1 MQESSGQ
8 ALRILFIED
17 SPADVKL
24 AEHTLRHERVE
35 FVSQCVQNAEGLES
49 ALGEFLPDVIISDYA
64 LPDYDGLSALRLCKK
79 SCPRVPFILH
89 TAALKDEAAV
99 FCIRAGADDYVLK
112 QNLEHLPFAVKNA
125 LERRRAQ
132 EAEHQAQEKLIL
144 LSRAVEQST
153 ASIIITNIS
162 GTIEY
167 VNPKFLAVT
176 GYTLEE
182 TIGQNPRILKSG
194 RQSKEF
200 YAEMWRKIT
209 SGEEWSGEIENRR
222 KNGEIFIE
230 SVMIYPVRYE
240 GGEITHFLAVK
251 EDITERR
258 RAEERAASES
268 SLLSELIEAI
278 PDKVYFKDTRYRFL
292 KVNDAVV
299 RGFGRK
305 GAEEVIGRTD
315 MELGPHEA
323 ANKSLADDRFVI
335 ETGEAL
341 IGIEEQEVIPDGKTR
356 WYSTTKVPFRDSS
369 GKIIGLM
376 GITRDV
382 TNLKTTENRL
392 RVSNAQLKDSLARSR
407 ELAEK
412 AESANRAKSEFLANM
427 SHEIRTPMNGVIGMT
442 DLLIESGLGA
452 EQMEYALAIQ
462 SCGDTLLSLINDI
475 LDFSKVEAGQL
486 VLENL
491 DFDLRSTL
499 DDTVE
504 ILAFKAQEKGLDTAC
519 IVADDVP
526 RFLKGDPGRLR
537 QILFNLIGNAIK
549 FTVTGGVSVHVDRI
563 GQTDTSVT
571 LRFSV
576 TDTGIGIPADKQTSI
591 FSKFTQADTSTT
603 REFGG
608 TGLGLAICR
617 QLVHLFRGKI
627 GVSSEAGRGATFFF
641 TAEFEKSSA
650 DAEEPPPHEADLSGV
665 RVLVADDFKTNRVLM
680 ARLLTRWGCRYSEAP
695 DAVTALAML
704 RQAAREGDPY
714 AAVLSDMH
722 MPGMDGAELGRQIKA
737 DEEIKSARLVMLT
750 SLGKRGDAERL
761 AGVGFSGYLPK
772 PIRPG
777 LLRKCLA
784 LVLGREEAT
793 GADHHLITRH
803 TVAETS
809 RRKLRVLVAEDNT
822 TNQIVAIK
830 MLEKLGH
837 TAEAVGNGR
846 EAVEALKRIPYDIVL
861 MDCQMPVMDGFDA
874 TRTIRFPDSGVRN
887 HGIPVIA
894 ITAHA
899 MKGDRELCLGAGMND
914 YLSKPVNPRELAA
927 ALERWGP
934 KGSHIGD
941 AAQQAVPQPHPDEP
955 EKAFDLEGFLE
966 RTMGDRE
973 LAAEIA
979 EAFLADTPPLFAQL
993 ESALTAGDAA
1003 AAGKFAHTLKG
1014 SSANMGGVEF
1024 SRIAA
1029 QMQDA
1034 GKAGDLELLKNLL
1047 PEAGSALKALI
1058 AAIEQEFHRPGGH

>member
-1 MQESSGQ
+1 MDEV
-8 ALRILFIED
+8 LRILFIED

-24 AEHTLRHERVE
+24 AEHTLRHERIE
-35 FVSQCVQNAEGLES
+35 FVSQCVQNTEGLTL
-49 ALGEFLPDVIISDYA
+49 ALQEFLPDVIISDYA

-79 SCPRVPFILH
+79 ARPRVPFILH

-132 EAEHQAQEKLIL
+132 EAAQVAHEKLVL

-153 ASIIITNIS
+153 ASIIITNVS
-162 GTIEY
+162 GIIEY
-167 VNPKFLAVT
+167 VNPKFLQVT

-194 RQSKEF
+194 RQTKEF
-200 YAEMWRKIT
+200 YTEMWRKIT
-209 SGEEWSGEIENRR
+209 AGEEWSGEVENRR
-222 KNGEIFIE
+222 KNGEIYIE
-230 SVMIYPVRYE
+230 AVTIYPIRDELGAV
-240 GGEITHFLAVK
+240 THFLAVK
-251 EDITERR
+251 EDITARR
-258 RAEERAASES
+258 HAEERAASES
-268 SLLSELIEAI
+268 TLLSELITAI
-278 PDKVYFKDTRYRFL
+278 PDRIYFKDTRYRFL
-292 KVNDAVV
+292 KVNDAVL
-299 RGFGRK
+299 RGFGRNLS
-305 GAEEVIGRTD
+305 EVIGHTD
-315 MELGPHEA
+315 MELGPSES

-341 IGIEEQEVIPDGKTR
+341 IGIEEQEVSPDGRPR
-356 WYSTTKVPFRDSS
+356 WYSTTKVPLRDST

-412 AESANRAKSEFLANM
+412 ADSANRAKSEFLANM

-452 EQMEYALAIQ
+452 EQMEYAEAIH

-491 DFDLRSTL
+491 DFDIRSTL
-499 DDTVE
+499 YDAVE
-504 ILAFKAQEKGLDTAC
+504 ILAFKAQEKGLDMAC
-519 IVADDVP
+519 LIADDVP
-526 RFLKGDPGRLR
+526 KFLKGDPGRLR

-549 FTVTGGVSVHVDRI
+549 FTATGGVSVHVDCV
-563 GQTDTSVT
+563 GQTDSSAA

-576 TDTGIGIPADKQTSI
+576 VDTGIGIPSEKQSVI

-617 QLVHLFRGKI
+617 QLVHLFRGEI
-627 GVSSEAGRGATFFF
+627 GVTSQEGEGATFYF
-641 TAEFEKSSA
+641 TAEFEKVSGA
-650 DAEEPPPHEADLSGV
+650 AAESPAHEADLSGV
-665 RVLVADDFKTNRVLM
+665 RVLVADDFKTNRVLI
-680 ARLLTRWGCRYSEAP
+680 ARLLTRWGCRYSEAE
-695 DAVTALAML
+695 DAVSALAML
-704 RQAAREGDPY
+704 RLAAREGDPY
-714 AAVLSDMH
+714 VAVLSDMH

-750 SLGKRGDAERL
+750 SIGKRGDAERL

-784 LVLGREEAT
+784 LVLGREEAK

-809 RRKLRVLVAEDNT
+809 RRKLRVLVAEDNS
-822 TNQIVAIK
+822 TNRIVAIK

-837 TAEAVGNGR
+837 TADAVGNGK
-846 EAVEALKRIPYDIVL
+846 EAVESLKRLPYDIVL
-861 MDCQMPVMDGFDA
+861 MDCQMPIMDGFDA
-874 TRTIRFPDSGVRN
+874 TRAIRLPDSGVRN
-887 HGIPVIA
+887 HSIPIIA

-899 MKGDRELCLGAGMND
+899 MKGDRELCLETGMND

-934 KGSHIGD
+934 KGSHFGD
-941 AAQQAVPQPHPDEP
+941 PQPAPHPPAGESL
-955 EKAFDLEGFLE
+955 KVFDLEGFIE
-966 RTMGDRE
+966 RAMDDRS
-973 LAAEIA
+973 LAAEIV
-979 EAFLADTPPLFAQL
+979 EAFLADTPPLYAQL
-993 ESALTAGDAA
+993 ESAIDSADSA
-1003 AAGKFAHTLKG
+1003 AAGRFAHTLKG
-1014 SSANMGGVEF
+1014 SSANMGGEAF

-1034 GKAGDLELLKNLL
+1034 GKRGDLALLKELL
-1047 PEAGSALKALI
+1047 PEARSALRALI
-1058 AAIEQEFHRPGGH
+1058 SAIEQEFHTPGGPH

>member
-1 MQESSGQ
+1 MADSWIMDQ

-17 SPADVKL
+17 SAADVKL
-24 AEHTLRHERVE
+24 AEHSLRHERIG
-35 FVSQCVQNAEGLES
+35 FVSHCVQNAADLSLALE
-49 ALGEFLPDVIISDYA
+49 EFPPDVIISDYA
-64 LPDYDGLSALRLCKK
+64 LPDYDGLSALRLCKQVR
-79 SCPRVPFILH
+79 PHVPFILH

-132 EAEHQAQEKLIL
+132 AKLIL
-144 LSRAVEQST
+144 LSRAVEQSS
-153 ASIIITNIS
+153 ASIVITNVS

-176 GYTLEE
+176 GFSLEE
-182 TIGQNPRILKSG
+182 VVGQNPRILKSG
-194 RQSKEF
+194 RQPAEF
-200 YAEMWRKIT
+200 YSEMWRKI
-209 SGEEWSGEIENRR
+209 SAGEDWSGEMENRR
-222 KNGEIFIE
+222 KNGEIYIE
-230 SVMIYPVRYE
+230 SATIHPIRDEQGAV
-240 GGEITHFLAVK
+240 THYLAVK
-251 EDITERR
+251 EDITARR
-258 RAEERAASES
+258 HAEERAASES
-268 SLLSELIEAI
+268 TLLSELIAAI

-292 KVNDAVV
+292 KVNDAVL
-299 RGFGRK
+299 RGFDK
-305 GAEEVIGRTD
+305 TLSEVIGHTD
-315 MELGPHEA
+315 MELGPNES
-323 ANKSLADDRFVI
+323 ANKSLADDRYVI

-341 IGIEEQEVIPDGKTR
+341 IGIEEQEVMPDGKVR
-356 WYSTTKVPFRDSS
+356 WFSTTKVPLRDSA
-369 GKIIGLM
+369 GQIIGLM

-392 RVSNAQLKDSLARSR
+392 RVSNDQLKDSLARSR
-407 ELAEK
+407 ELADK

-452 EQMEYALAIQ
+452 EQMEYAESIR

-491 DFDLRSTL
+491 DFDIRATL
-499 DDTVE
+499 EDTIE

-519 IVADDVP
+519 IVSDDVP
-526 RFLKGDPGRLR
+526 EFLSGDPGRLR
-537 QILFNLIGNAIK
+537 QILFNLVGNAIK
-549 FTVTGGVSVHVDRI
+549 FTARGGVSVHVDCI
-563 GQTDTSVT
+563 GRTDLSTT

-576 TDTGIGIPADKQTSI
+576 ADTGIGIAAEKQAAI

-608 TGLGLAICR
+608 TGLGPAISR
-617 QLVHLFRGKI
+617 QLVHLFHGEI
-627 GVSSEAGRGATFFF
+627 GVRSEEGKGAVFFF
-641 TAEFEKSSA
+641 TCQFEKSSS
-650 DAEEPPPHEADLSGV
+650 PPTQRNEADLSGV

-680 ARLLTRWGCRYSEAP
+680 GRLLTRWGCRFNEAS
-695 DAVTALAML
+695 DAVSALAML
-704 RQAAREGDPY
+704 REAAREGDPY

-793 GADHHLITRH
+793 GSDQQLITRH

-809 RRKLRVLVAEDNT
+809 RKKLRVLVAEDNS
-822 TNQIVAIK
+822 TNRIVAIK

-837 TAEAVGNGR
+837 TADAVGNGS
-846 EAVEALKRIPYDIVL
+846 EAVESLKRIPYDLVL

-874 TRTIRFPDSGVRN
+874 TRTIRNPDSRVKN
-887 HGIPVIA
+887 HAIPIIA

-899 MKGDRELCLGAGMND
+899 MKGDRELCLEAGMND
-914 YLSKPVNPRELAA
+914 YLSKPVNPRDLAA

-934 KGSHIGD
+934 RGSHISD
-941 AAQQAVPQPHPDEP
+941 QHPAQHPAASELV
-955 EKAFDLEGFLE
+955 KTFDLEGFIE
-966 RTMGDRE
+966 RAMDDRS

-993 ESALTAGDAA
+993 ESSVSSGDSA

-1014 SSANMGGVEF
+1014 SSANMGGAAF

-1034 GKAGDLELLKNLL
+1034 GKAGDLALLCTLL
-1047 PEAGSALKALI
+1047 PAARTALQSLV
-1058 AAIEQEFHRPGGH
+1058 AAIEKEFRSTGSQT

>member
-1 MQESSGQ
+1 MDR

-17 SPADVKL
+17 SPADVTL
-24 AEHTLRHERVE
+24 AEHTLRHERIE
-35 FVSQCVQNAEGLES
+35 FVSRCVQNAADLAP
-49 ALGEFLPDVIISDYA
+49 ALGEFHPDVIISDYA
-64 LPDYDGLSALRLCKK
+64 LPDYDGLSALRLCKER
-79 SCPRVPFILH
+79 CPRVPFILH

-132 EAEHQAQEKLIL
+132 EAEHVAMEKLVL

-153 ASIIITNIS
+153 ASIIITNVS

-167 VNPKFLAVT
+167 VNPKFLQVT

-182 TIGQNPRILKSG
+182 AIGQNPRILKSG
-194 RQSKEF
+194 RQPKEF
-200 YAEMWRKIT
+200 YVEMWRKIT
-209 SGEEWSGEIENRR
+209 AGEEWSGEVENRR
-222 KNGEIFIE
+222 KNGEIYIE
-230 SVMIYPVRYE
+230 SVTIYPIRDEQGTV
-240 GGEITHFLAVK
+240 THFLAVK
-251 EDITERR
+251 EDITARR
-258 RAEERAASES
+258 HAEERAANES
-268 SLLSELIEAI
+268 TLLSELIAAI
-278 PDKVYFKDTRYRFL
+278 PDKIYFKDTRYRFL
-292 KVNDAVV
+292 KVNDAVL
-299 RGFGRK
+299 RGFGRQLS
-305 GAEEVIGRTD
+305 EVIGHTD
-315 MELGPHEA
+315 MELGPNES

-341 IGIEEQEVIPDGKTR
+341 IGIEEQEVSPDGKVR
-356 WYSTTKVPFRDSS
+356 WYSTTKVPLRDSA

-392 RVSNAQLKDSLARSR
+392 RVSNSQLKDSLARSR

-442 DLLIESGLGA
+442 DLLIESGLAA
-452 EQMEYALAIQ
+452 EQMEYAQAIQ

-491 DFDLRSTL
+491 DFDIRSTL

-504 ILAFKAQEKGLDTAC
+504 ILAFKAQEKGLDLAC
-519 IVADDVP
+519 IVADEVP
-526 RFLKGDPGRLR
+526 EFLKGDPGRLR
-537 QILFNLIGNAIK
+537 QVLFNLIGNAIK
-549 FTVTGGVSVHVDRI
+549 FTATGGVSVQVDCI
-563 GQTDTSVT
+563 GKSDSSAT
-571 LRFSV
+571 LRFSI
-576 TDTGIGIPADKQTSI
+576 TDTGIGIPADKQSAI
-591 FSKFTQADTSTT
+591 FSKFTQADASTT

-617 QLVHLFRGKI
+617 QLVHLFRGEI
-627 GVSSEAGRGATFFF
+627 GVTSVESKGATFFF

-650 DAEEPPPHEADLSGV
+650 AAAQPPPHEADLSGV

-680 ARLLTRWGCRYSEAP
+680 ARLLTRWGCRFGEAK
-695 DAVTALAML
+695 DAVTALGML
-704 RQAAREGDPY
+704 KQAAREGDPY
-714 AAVLSDMH
+714 VAVLSDMH

-737 DEEIKSARLVMLT
+737 DDEIKSARLVMLT

-761 AGVGFSGYLPK
+761 AGFGFSGYLPK

-793 GADHHLITRH
+793 GSDHHLITRH
-803 TVAETS
+803 TVAETT
-809 RRKLRVLVAEDNT
+809 RRKLRVLVAEDNS
-822 TNQIVAIK
+822 TNRIVAVK

-837 TAEAVGNGR
+837 TADAVGNGR
-846 EAVEALKRIPYDIVL
+846 EAVESLKSLPYDIVL

-874 TRTIRFPDSGVRN
+874 SRAIRSPDSGVKN
-887 HGIPVIA
+887 HSIPIIA

-899 MKGDRELCLGAGMND
+899 MKGDRELCLEAGMND
-914 YLSKPVNPRELAA
+914 YLTKPVNPRDLAA

-934 KGSHIGD
+934 CGSHIGD
-941 AAQQAVPQPHPDEP
+941 PQPVSYHSTGGESA
-955 EKAFDLEGFLE
+955 KSFDLAGFIE
-966 RTMGDRE
+966 RTMDDRD
-973 LAAEIA
+973 LAIEIA

-993 ESALTAGDAA
+993 VSAISGGDSAS
-1003 AAGKFAHTLKG
+1003 AGKFAHTLKG
-1014 SSANMGGVEF
+1014 SSANMGGEEF
-1024 SRIAA
+1024 SRISA

-1034 GKAGDLELLKNLL
+1034 GRAGNLVLLRELL
-1047 PEAGSALKALI
+1047 PAARTALQGLV
-1058 AAIEQEFHRPGGH
+1058 AAIEKEFRSTGSQA